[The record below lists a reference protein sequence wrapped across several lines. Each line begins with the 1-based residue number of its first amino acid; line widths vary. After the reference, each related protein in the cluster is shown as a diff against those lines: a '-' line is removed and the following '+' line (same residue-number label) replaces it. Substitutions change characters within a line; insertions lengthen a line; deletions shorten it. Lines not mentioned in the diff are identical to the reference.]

1 MGEGES
7 NMKVSQGEPCGRKVI
22 LYHPELFDEHEEV
35 IIFMREEFSR
45 TYEALIEHMDF
56 ITKRDIGLDRDEEW
70 KLLGYW
76 PEIMERAH
84 IIGLDMN
91 TIFGKKPIQSY
102 LDTYLYIKSKSIGTE
117 LVVTNSKVPG
127 KTIEP
132 TCSK

>member
-45 TYEALIEHMDF
+45 TYEALIEHIDF
-56 ITKRDIGLDRDEEW
+56 ITKRDIGLDRDEKW

-102 LDTYLYIKSKSIGTE
+102 LDHTYILKVRALE
-117 LVVTNSKVPG
+117 LSL
-127 KTIEP
+127 
-132 TCSK
+132 